1 MLPSLPDAMHIRM
14 RRPWVCMIAKTLQQ
28 LEPQHVYVL
37 IPRDAQALMALGAA
51 ELFYPFEE

>member
-14 RRPWVCMIAKTLQQ
+14 RRAWVCVIAQTLQH

-37 IPRDAQALMALGAA
+37 IPRDAVALIALGAA
-51 ELFYPFEE
+51 ELFYLFEE